1 MPGLVIR
8 LRLSVLPILRP
19 NHFFILCIF
28 SVVETEGVSNV
39 YKAVTKKYLNSE
51 DNVSQVL

>member
-28 SVVETEGVSNV
+28 PVVETEGVSNV